1 MRSALRSILVPALA
15 GLLPAGLA
23 DPSLAAPPRDSL
35 RVLAAASLT
44 DVVEQLAAAFEGG
57 PVVTAF
63 GSSGALA
70 RQIRD
75 GAPADV
81 FLSASPEWIE
91 YLQAA
96 DALDGK
102 AVVFARNRLVCIA
115 PRGSALAGA
124 GIGDPAALVAALD
137 GRARIAVA
145 DEGVPAGEYARRA
158 LAHFDLLDDL
168 AARLVGQADVRAVL
182 TAVERGELDA
192 GFVYSTDARVADVD
206 ILFAFDAASHPPI
219 EYRAA
224 VLRGA
229 SHRDAARRFLAFLR
243 GDAAK
248 AILSAAGFAVAGK
261 AE

>member
-1 MRSALRSILVPALA
+1 M
-15 GLLPAGLA
+15 LPAGLCA
-23 DPSLAAPPRDSL
+23 PSLAAPPRDSL

-57 PVVTAF
+57 PVATAF

-75 GAPADV
+75 GAPADL

-91 YLQAA
+91 YLEEA
-96 DALDGK
+96 DALDGGSI
-102 AVVFARNRLVCIA
+102 VLARNRLVCIV
-115 PRGSALAGA
+115 PRGSALAGLDIA
-124 GIGDPAALVAALD
+124 DAAALAAALD
-137 GRARIAVA
+137 EDARIAVA

-158 LAHFDLLDDL
+158 LAHFDLLDDV
-168 AARLVGQADVRAVL
+168 APRLVGQADVRAVL

-192 GFVYSTDARVADVD
+192 GVVYSTDARVADVD
-206 ILFAFDAASHPPI
+206 VLFAFDPASHPPI

-224 VLRGA
+224 VVRGA
-229 SHRDAARRFLAFLR
+229 AHRDAARRFLAFLR
-243 GDAAK
+243 GDAARDVL
-248 AILSAAGFAVAGK
+248 AAAGFAVPGK